1 MLTLEKQGEVLILR
15 MDAGENRFRSRGPNC
30 FGS

>member
-15 MDAGENRFRSRGPNC
+15 MDAGENRFGGRGPNC